1 MSASASCS
9 AAFTIPFGK
18 GRHFASN
25 LPAFANALIGGWELN
40 GIWAM
45 QTGYWFTAFG
55 VNDSCFCNDGNASS
69 LRPDVVSG
77 HNPNSGPKTPE
88 QWFNLNAFNVDVPA
102 GRHGNAGRNNILG
115 PGLVNVDL
123 GLHKDFSLVE
133 GLRLHFRSDFFNL
146 FNHAKFNAPV
156 TDHSNGNIGRILTTA
171 GPRELQLALKLIF

>member
-1 MSASASCS
+1 MGRAHLYEGGDPAERAMPVRALR
-9 AAFTIPFGK
+9 AAVAEILVLT
-18 GRHFASN
+18 
-25 LPAFANALIGGWELN
+25 NAAG
-40 GIWAM
+40 
-45 QTGYWFTAFG
+45 
-55 VNDSCFCNDGNASS
+55 S

-115 PGLVNVDL
+115 PGLVSVDL